1 MAEMKTLNGYE
12 VVDAAARADIE
23 LLKAKEPD
31 LSGYYTKSE
40 VDAKDTAVQTNL
52 DNHNH
57 NNDYAPKV
65 HNHDNE
71 YAPKTHKHSYNDLTD
86 KPTIP
91 STAGLA
97 SEAYV
102 DAAIEAIPEPE
113 KVDLTP
119 YALKTDVPTTTN
131 SKGLAS
137 EVYVQ
142 NFVSRAIA
150 DIDMPEQEG
159 LVYVNISNRMT
170 GAEVKAIVD
179 AGKIPVYLG
188 SQFYVGTFKKSAAAS
203 SQDDY
208 YLFAEVSTTQDY
220 PSTNEV
226 PCINTIKCYFNR
238 THAWSELGT
247 MYMLVTKQKL
257 YEIEQRL
264 AALEGGT
271 N

>member
-40 VDAKDTAVQTNL
+40 VDAKDAAVQTNL

-57 NNDYAPKV
+57 
-65 HNHDNE
+65 DNE
-71 YAPKTHKHSYNDLTD
+71 YALKTHSHSYNDLTD

-119 YALKTDVPTTTN
+119 YALKTDVPTATN

-137 EVYVQ
+137 EVYVT
-142 NFVSRAIA
+142 NYVNKAIA

-159 LVYVNISNRMT
+159 LVYVNIDSRMT

-179 AGKIPVYLG
+179 AGKIPVYAG
-188 SQFYVGTFKKSAAAS
+188 NQVYVGTYAPNHPYS

-208 YLFAEVSTTQDY
+208 YFFAGVSVTRDY
-220 PSTNEV
+220 PSTDEV
-226 PCINTIKCYFNR
+226 PCVNTIKCYFNR
-238 THAWSELGT
+238 TQAWKELGT

-264 AALEGGT
+264 AALEGG
-271 N
+271 NN

>member
-12 VVDAAARADIE
+12 VVDAKAREDIE
-23 LLKAKEPD
+23 LLKTKEPD
-31 LSGYYTKSE
+31 LTGYYTKSE
-40 VDAKDTAVQTNL
+40 VDAKDAAVQTDLN
-52 DNHNH
+52 NHNH
-57 NNDYAPKV
+57 DT
-65 HNHDNE
+65 E
-71 YAPKTHKHSYNDLTD
+71 YAPKTHNHSYNDLTD

-97 SEAYV
+97 SETYV
-102 DAAIEAIPEPE
+102 DEAIAAIPEPE

-159 LVYVNISNRMT
+159 LVYVDVNSLMT

-179 AGKIPVYLG
+179 AGKIPVY
-188 SQFYVGTFKKSAAAS
+188 SRNQFYIGTVSPNHPYS

-208 YLFAEVSTTQDY
+208 YLFVGVATTQDY

-238 THAWSELGT
+238 TQAWKELGT

-264 AALEGGT
+264 AALEGG
-271 N
+271 NN